1 MTGYTL
7 EANTPDRFNIT
18 VITREILMP
27 YIFVNFIGKLKKLLL
42 VEILDAVLTDV
53 IVCLNF

>member
-7 EANTPDRFNIT
+7 EANTPDRLNIT

-42 VEILDAVLTDV
+42 VEILDAVLTNV
-53 IVCLNF
+53 IVCFNL